1 MKKQILLFS
10 ILAAA
15 ACNPPAK
22 QQAKIS
28 ADLAGLKD
36 SVVHIMIPVAD
47 SSKTDTVPVTN
58 GHFTWTGEMTEP
70 QKIYI
75 GTSTRFIELFMGN
88 NDVQVKGNIDSI
100 ENLQI
105 TGSPTQDEVAAF
117 NRSIKDITDKMDT
130 LFAHYE
136 EAKKNDST
144 MALLEKTLD
153 DLREQRKDRT
163 VTYIRTHPESPV
175 SVSMLS
181 DMAVMGEYAPLDST
195 YRLLASSARESAA
208 GKRVANRLAVLKR
221 SAIGQPVIDFMQ
233 NDVDGKPVKISD
245 FKGKYVLLDFW
256 ASWCGPCRAENP
268 NVLKAYNTFKD
279 KNFIVVGVSLDDN
292 ADKWKAAIKEDG
304 MPWIQLSDLKGWRNA
319 VAQEYGI
326 QGIPYSLLIDPN
338 GIIIAKELRGTK
350 LHEKL
355 ASLLNNQKPTI

>member
-1 MKKQILLFS
+1 MKKQILLFA

-15 ACNPPAK
+15 ACK
-22 QQAKIS
+22 QAVKQHASIT

-47 SSKTDTVPVTN
+47 SAKTDTVPVKD

-75 GTSTRFIELFMGN
+75 GTSTRFIELFIGN
-88 NDVQVKGNIDSI
+88 NDVHVKGNIDST

-105 TGSPTQDEVAAF
+105 TGSPAQDEFVAF
-117 NRSIKDITDKMDT
+117 NKSIKDVTDKMDT
-130 LFAHYE
+130 IYQHYE
-136 EAKKNDST
+136 DNKGNDSA
-144 MALLEKTLD
+144 MAIVEKNLD
-153 DLREQRKDRT
+153 NLNEQRHART
-163 VTYIRTHPESPV
+163 VEYIRTHPESAV
-175 SVSMLS
+175 SVSMLA
-181 DMAVMGEYAPLDST
+181 DMAVMGEFAPLDSVYKT
-195 YRLLASSARESAA
+195 LAPSAQQSEA
-208 GKRVANRLAVLKR
+208 GKRVAARLAVLKR
-221 SAIGQPVIDFMQ
+221 SAIGQPIIDFTQ
-233 NDVDGKPVKISD
+233 NDVDGKPVKVSD

-268 NVLKAYNTFKD
+268 NVLKAYNAFKD

-292 ADKWKAAIKEDG
+292 AEKWKAAIKADG
-304 MPWIQLSDLKGWRNA
+304 MPWVQLSDLKGWRNA
-319 VAQEYGI
+319 AAKEYGI

-338 GIIIAKELRGTK
+338 GIIIAKELRGAK

-355 ASLLNNQKPTI
+355 AALLNNQKPTI